1 LFCLLTNESQTLLYS
16 VSSNILNYQHN
27 QTSKIS
33 IIVPTINEGKNIEA
47 AITSAQSGKDIE
59 VIVVDGGSQDNTVE
73 ITESL
78 GIKFIF
84 SSPGR
89 ACQMNLGALLAT
101 GNILLFLHADTI
113 LPLQFDDMVR
123 DALEEPGVVAGA
135 FNLSIDSSQW
145 GLRFVE
151 WGVRIRSHFFNLP
164 YGDQAIFIK
173 REVFEQVGG
182 FPELPIMEDFEMMR
196 RLQRIGGIMIV
207 QGAVLTS
214 ARRWLQK
221 GVFRTTLIN
230 QFAIIAYFIGVSP
243 TRIRYWYRG
252 KNNS

>member
-1 LFCLLTNESQTLLYS
+1 VKLHRIGI
-16 VSSNILNYQHN
+16 ILIDLGEKVANMNYQYN
-27 QTSKIS
+27 KTGKIS
-33 IIVPTINEGKNIEA
+33 IIVPTLNEEKDIKV
-47 AITSAQSGKDIE
+47 AITSTESGKDIE
-59 VIVVDGGSQDNTVE
+59 VIVVDGGSQDNTVD
-73 ITESL
+73 ITQRL
-78 GIKFIF
+78 GIKFVF

-89 ACQMNLGALLAT
+89 ACQMNVGALLAT

-135 FNLSIDSSQW
+135 FNLRIDSSQL
-145 GLRFVE
+145 GLRLVE

-196 RLQRIGGIMIV
+196 RLQRIGRITIV

-221 GVFRTTLIN
+221 GVFKTTLIN
-230 QFAIIAYFIGVSP
+230 QIAIIAYFIGVSP
-243 TRIRYWYRG
+243 TLIRYWYRG